1 MTATTLPFAPPGFLR
16 RWLPTL
22 AWTLVLGGMAAVL
35 LAHIEGVQA
44 ARGVQG
50 GFGFLLQPS
59 GFRISESLLSVTPDD
74 PYWMSIAAGLVNTL
88 TVAVLAIALA
98 TLLGIALGLMRLSAN
113 ALAARAAA
121 AIIAPLRNTPVLLQ
135 LFVWYGLLL
144 RLPDARQA
152 WSPLPSVLL
161 SNRGLALPALHGCL
175 PYAAVVMAALALA
188 AWARRRACPRAVYAA
203 LAAAVLFAWALL
215 PAMQIDL
222 PVKRGLGLHGG
233 WQPSIEFVALLIG
246 LVVFHAAYIADI
258 VRAAERAVPLGL
270 VEAGQAM
277 GLTPR
282 AVMQRVIAPY
292 AVRVALPP
300 YANQCLALIKNS
312 TLAIAIGYQELMAV
326 INTAITQ
333 TGLALEGIALALAI
347 YLSLALL
354 VGGGLS
360 AWNARHAR
368 HGPGDTHGPRLGD
381 RPRWNAT
388 DGHRRRRGKLGQVA
402 LNGLAAPATRQ
413 ALASA
418 ITAPL
423 TLATR
428 ATYASAIKAALI
440 VGFRLAMTVAITLAL
455 AMAAWAL
462 LDWAV
467 LGAVWHGEPEACAR
481 AVGACWAAVGENLP
495 LLVFGTMAPDDR
507 GPALVACAALVAGIA
522 LTLGAGGLAARRR
535 RVGSVPGRLL
545 GSLAALQPRRTPG
558 SLPALLPALLPKWLP
573 KWLPKFLP
581 KLLPKLP
588 PKFLPALL
596 PGLLL
601 TLLVIAVSAL
611 SGWPWGGTPIGPQ
624 RWGGLLVTLILA
636 IAALAA
642 AVPLAFA
649 LALLRRSGSRAGSM
663 AAAGL
668 IEAVRGVPLVT
679 QLLFASFVLPMLLGG
694 NVSKFSM
701 ALAALTLHTACLLAE
716 VLRGALQAIPPGQ
729 MMAARALGMRPF
741 TAYATVIWPQARRIA
756 APAALGVF
764 VGAVKDTS
772 LVSIIGVFDVL
783 GAAKA
788 VVAGTD
794 WRPYHVEVYLAVALL
809 YFGASLALSRVAR
822 RMETRAG

>member
-1 MTATTLPFAPPGFLR
+1 MGKTSMTATTLPYPPPGFLR

-74 PYWMSIAAGLVNTL
+74 PYWMSIAAGLGNTL

-98 TLLGIALGLMRLSAN
+98 TLLGIVLGLMRLSAKPW
-113 ALAARAAA
+113 AARAAA

-152 WSPLPSVLL
+152 WAPLPSVLL
-161 SNRGLALPALHGCL
+161 SNRGLALPALHGWL
-175 PYAAVVMAALALA
+175 PYAAVGLAALALT
-188 AWARRRACPRAVYAA
+188 AWARRRTCPRAVYAA
-203 LAAAVLFAWALL
+203 PAVAAFFAWALL
-215 PAMQIDL
+215 PAVQIDL
-222 PVKRGLGLHGG
+222 PVRRGLGLHGG

-258 VRAAERAVPLGL
+258 VRAAVRAVPLGL

-333 TGLALEGIALALAI
+333 TGLALEGITLALAL
-347 YLSLALL
+347 YLGLALL

-381 RPRWNAT
+381 RPRWNASN
-388 DGHRRRRGKLGQVA
+388 DGRRRRGRRGAATLK
-402 LNGLAAPATRQ
+402 GLAAWATAQ
-413 ALASA
+413 ASASA

-423 TLATR
+423 NLATR
-428 ATYASAIKAALI
+428 ATYASAIQAALI
-440 VGFRLAMTVAITLAL
+440 FGFRLSMTVASTLAL
-455 AMAAWAL
+455 AMAVWAL

-467 LGAVWHGEPEACAR
+467 LGAAWQGEPAACAR
-481 AVGACWAAVGENLP
+481 AAGACWAAVRENLP
-495 LLVFGTMAPDDR
+495 LLVFGTMAPGDR
-507 GPALVACAALVAGIA
+507 GAALVACAALVAGIA
-522 LTLGAGGLAARRR
+522 LTLGAQGLAARLRAGWLR
-535 RVGSVPGRLL
+535 GLLPRLL
-545 GSLAALQPRRTPG
+545 RGPQPRRLADLVG
-558 SLPALLPALLPKWLP
+558 
-573 KWLPKFLP
+573 
-581 KLLPKLP
+581 KLLPG
-588 PKFLPALL
+588 LL

-601 TLLVIAVSAL
+601 TLLAIAVSAL
-611 SGWPWGGTPIGPQ
+611 SGWPWGGNPIGPQ

-636 IAALAA
+636 VAALAA

-649 LALLRRSGSRAGSM
+649 LALLRRSGSRAGSL

-794 WRPYHVEVYLAVALL
+794 WRPYHVEVYLAVALG

-822 RMETRAG
+822 RMETRGG

>member
-1 MTATTLPFAPPGFLR
+1 MGKTSMTATTLPFPPPSFLR
-16 RWLPTL
+16 RWLPTV
-22 AWTLVLGGMAAVL
+22 AWTLTVGGMAAVL
-35 LAHIEGVQA
+35 LRHIEGVQT

-50 GFGFLLQPS
+50 GFGFLFQPS
-59 GFRISESLLSVTPDD
+59 GFRISESLLNVTPDD

-88 TVAVLAIALA
+88 TVATVAIVLA
-98 TLLGIALGLMRLSAN
+98 TLLGIVLGLMRLSAN
-113 ALAARAAA
+113 PLAARGAAA
-121 AIIAPLRNTPVLLQ
+121 LIAPLRNTPVLLQ

-144 RLPDARQA
+144 RLPDVRQA
-152 WSPLPSVLL
+152 WSPLRSVLL
-161 SNRGLALPALHGCL
+161 SNRGLALPALHGVL
-175 PYAAVVMAALALA
+175 PYAGVLVAALALA
-188 AWARRRACPRAVYAA
+188 VWARRRACPPAGYAV
-203 LAAAVLFAWALL
+203 LAATTLLACTLL
-215 PAMQIDL
+215 PAVHVDL
-222 PVKRGLGLHGG
+222 PVKRGLGLQGG

-246 LVVFHAAYIADI
+246 LTVFHAAYIADI
-258 VRAAERAVPLGL
+258 VRAAVRAVPLGL

-282 AVMQRVIAPY
+282 AVMHRVIAPY

-300 YANQCLALIKNS
+300 YANQCLALVKNS

-333 TGLALEGIALALAI
+333 TGLALEGIALAVAI
-347 YLSLALL
+347 YLGLALL
-354 VGGGLS
+354 LGGGLS

-381 RPRWNAT
+381 RPLWNAS
-388 DGHRRRRGKLGQVA
+388 GVARHWRGKLGRTALTGLPTVA
-402 LNGLAAPATRQ
+402 LTV
-413 ALASA
+413 ALA
-418 ITAPL
+418 
-423 TLATR
+423 
-428 ATYASAIKAALI
+428 
-440 VGFRLAMTVAITLAL
+440 V
-455 AMAAWAL
+455 AAWAL

-467 LGAVWHGEPEACAR
+467 VHAVWQGDATACAD
-481 AVGACWAAVGENLP
+481 AAGACWAAVGENLP
-495 LLVFGTMAPDDR
+495 LLIFGTMAPGDR
-507 GPALVACAALVAGIA
+507 GPALVACVALVAGIT
-522 LTLGAGGLAARRR
+522 LTLGARGLPGQARAA
-535 RVGSVPGRLL
+535 SLL
-545 GSLAALQPRRTPG
+545 
-558 SLPALLPALLPKWLP
+558 ALLAIVVL
-573 KWLPKFLP
+573 
-581 KLLPKLP
+581 
-588 PKFLPALL
+588 
-596 PGLLL
+596 
-601 TLLVIAVSAL
+601 AL

-636 IAALAA
+636 IAALTA

-649 LALLRRSGSRAGSM
+649 LALLRRSGSRAGSL

-679 QLLFASFVLPMLLGG
+679 QLLFASFVLPMLWGG

-729 MMAARALGMRPF
+729 MMAARALGMRPV

-794 WRPYHVEVYLAVALL
+794 WRPYHVEVYLAVAML
-809 YFGASLALSRVAR
+809 YFGASLALSRVAS
-822 RMETRAG
+822 RMETRGG

>member
-1 MTATTLPFAPPGFLR
+1 MTATTLPFPPPGPLR
-16 RWLPTL
+16 RWLPSVAWIL
-22 AWTLVLGGMAAVL
+22 ALGGMAAVL
-35 LAHIEGVQA
+35 LLHIESVQT

-50 GFGFLLQPS
+50 GFGFLFQS
-59 GFRISESLLSVTPDD
+59 AGFRISESLLAVSPED

-88 TVAVLAIALA
+88 TVAAVAIPLA
-98 TLLGIALGLMRLSAN
+98 TALGIALGLMRLSSH
-113 ALAARAAA
+113 ALAARCAA

-144 RLPDARQA
+144 RLPDLRQA

-161 SNRGLALPALHGCL
+161 SNRGLALPAVQGWL
-175 PYAAVVMAALALA
+175 PYAAVLLLAVVLGWHAKRRWGNGATLAALALA
-188 AWARRRACPRAVYAA
+188 A
-203 LAAAVLFAWALL
+203 LAWALL

-222 PVKRGLGLHGG
+222 PVKRGLGLQGG
-233 WQPSIEFVALLIG
+233 WQPSIEFAALLIG

-258 VRAAERAVPLGL
+258 VRASVRAVPVGL

-277 GLTPR
+277 GLAPWGVLR
-282 AVMQRVIAPY
+282 LVIAPY
-292 AVRVALPP
+292 ATRVALPP
-300 YANQCLALIKNS
+300 YANQCLALVKNS

-333 TGLALEGIALALAI
+333 TGLALEGIALAVAA
-347 YLSLALL
+347 YLTLALL
-354 VGGGLS
+354 LGGGLS
-360 AWNARHAR
+360 AWNARNTR
-368 HGPGDTHGPRLGD
+368 HGPGDTHGARLSD
-381 RPRWNAT
+381 RPLW
-388 DGHRRRRGKLGQVA
+388 
-402 LNGLAAPATRQ
+402 
-413 ALASA
+413 
-418 ITAPL
+418 
-423 TLATR
+423 R
-428 ATYASAIKAALI
+428 ATGSDPHPWRGYVLST
-440 VGFRLAMTVAITLAL
+440 VLAVLLAGV
-455 AMAAWAL
+455 AWAL

-467 LGAVWHGEPEACAR
+467 LRAVWLGGPEACAN
-481 AVGACWAAVGENLP
+481 ATGACWAAVGENLP
-495 LLVFGTMAPDDR
+495 LLFFGTMSPADR
-507 GPALVACAALVAGIA
+507 YPAFIACVALLGGIG
-522 LTLGAGGLAARRR
+522 LTLGARRLPARARA
-535 RVGSVPGRLL
+535 
-545 GSLAALQPRRTPG
+545 AAL
-558 SLPALLPALLPKWLP
+558 AI
-573 KWLPKFLP
+573 
-581 KLLPKLP
+581 
-588 PKFLPALL
+588 
-596 PGLLL
+596 LLL
-601 TLLVIAVSAL
+601 VVAGAL
-611 SGWPWGGTPIGPQ
+611 TGWPWGGSLIGPQ

-642 AVPLAFA
+642 AVPLAFG
-649 LALLRRSGSRAGSM
+649 LALLRRSGSRAGAL

-694 NVSKFSM
+694 GVSKFSM

-729 MMAARALGMRPF
+729 MMAARALGMRPA

-788 VVAGTD
+788 VVAGTE

-809 YFGASLALSRVAR
+809 YFAASLALSKVAR
-822 RMETRAG
+822 RMEARAA